1 MQAKIKQ
8 RRAIKLKCQAID
20 RLCGDYWRSAEAAA
34 DQPEEV
40 EEVDQEAVVTRDLL
54 ATFRLAAGRVVE
66 RVRCQNIIAI
76 VLSLKRERDNF
87 ERLCFTFVEDEAS
100 TVQHSTV
107 KDNDV
112 NAAAGECSVPAVPQQ
127 VDQHL
132 RHLGP
137 GAEAGSAG
145 GQPPARHGDPVH
157 PQLPLHHPH
166 RHPGHSG
173 YQLLRS
179 FAYFATQ
186 NDDDFSSAS
195 HSTAPMQ
202 YFRVPRMVS

>member
-34 DQPEEV
+34 DQPEAEV
-40 EEVDQEAVVTRDLL
+40 EEEEQEQEQEVEAVVTRDLL

-100 TVQHSTV
+100 KQ
-107 KDNDV
+107 
-112 NAAAGECSVPAVPQQ
+112 
-127 VDQHL
+127 
-132 RHLGP
+132 
-137 GAEAGSAG
+137 
-145 GQPPARHGDPVH
+145 
-157 PQLPLHHPH
+157 
-166 RHPGHSG
+166 
-173 YQLLRS
+173 
-179 FAYFATQ
+179 
-186 NDDDFSSAS
+186 
-195 HSTAPMQ
+195 
-202 YFRVPRMVS
+202 

>member
-34 DQPEEV
+34 DQPEEA
-40 EEVDQEAVVTRDLL
+40 EEEQQEVEAVVTRDLL

-100 TVQHSTV
+100 KQ
-107 KDNDV
+107 
-112 NAAAGECSVPAVPQQ
+112 
-127 VDQHL
+127 
-132 RHLGP
+132 
-137 GAEAGSAG
+137 
-145 GQPPARHGDPVH
+145 
-157 PQLPLHHPH
+157 
-166 RHPGHSG
+166 
-173 YQLLRS
+173 
-179 FAYFATQ
+179 
-186 NDDDFSSAS
+186 
-195 HSTAPMQ
+195 
-202 YFRVPRMVS
+202 

>member
-20 RLCGDYWRSAEAAA
+20 RLCGDYWRSAEAAV

-40 EEVDQEAVVTRDLL
+40 EQEEQEQEAVVTRDLL

-100 TVQHSTV
+100 KQ
-107 KDNDV
+107 
-112 NAAAGECSVPAVPQQ
+112 
-127 VDQHL
+127 
-132 RHLGP
+132 
-137 GAEAGSAG
+137 
-145 GQPPARHGDPVH
+145 
-157 PQLPLHHPH
+157 
-166 RHPGHSG
+166 
-173 YQLLRS
+173 
-179 FAYFATQ
+179 
-186 NDDDFSSAS
+186 
-195 HSTAPMQ
+195 
-202 YFRVPRMVS
+202 

>member
-34 DQPEEV
+34 DQPEEP
-40 EEVDQEAVVTRDLL
+40 EEVEQEEQEQEAVVTRDLL

-100 TVQHSTV
+100 KQ
-107 KDNDV
+107 
-112 NAAAGECSVPAVPQQ
+112 
-127 VDQHL
+127 
-132 RHLGP
+132 
-137 GAEAGSAG
+137 
-145 GQPPARHGDPVH
+145 
-157 PQLPLHHPH
+157 
-166 RHPGHSG
+166 
-173 YQLLRS
+173 
-179 FAYFATQ
+179 
-186 NDDDFSSAS
+186 
-195 HSTAPMQ
+195 
-202 YFRVPRMVS
+202 

>member
-34 DQPEEV
+34 DQPEEA
-40 EEVDQEAVVTRDLL
+40 EEVEQEQEAVVTRDLL

-100 TVQHSTV
+100 KQ
-107 KDNDV
+107 
-112 NAAAGECSVPAVPQQ
+112 
-127 VDQHL
+127 
-132 RHLGP
+132 
-137 GAEAGSAG
+137 
-145 GQPPARHGDPVH
+145 
-157 PQLPLHHPH
+157 
-166 RHPGHSG
+166 
-173 YQLLRS
+173 
-179 FAYFATQ
+179 
-186 NDDDFSSAS
+186 
-195 HSTAPMQ
+195 
-202 YFRVPRMVS
+202 

>member
-34 DQPEEV
+34 DQPEEA
-40 EEVDQEAVVTRDLL
+40 EEVEQEQEQEVEAVVTRDLL

-100 TVQHSTV
+100 KQ
-107 KDNDV
+107 
-112 NAAAGECSVPAVPQQ
+112 
-127 VDQHL
+127 
-132 RHLGP
+132 
-137 GAEAGSAG
+137 
-145 GQPPARHGDPVH
+145 
-157 PQLPLHHPH
+157 
-166 RHPGHSG
+166 
-173 YQLLRS
+173 
-179 FAYFATQ
+179 
-186 NDDDFSSAS
+186 
-195 HSTAPMQ
+195 
-202 YFRVPRMVS
+202 

>member
-34 DQPEEV
+34 DQPEEA
-40 EEVDQEAVVTRDLL
+40 EEEEQEQEVEAVVTRDLL

-112 NAAAGECSVPAVPQQ
+112 NGGAGECSVPAVPQQ
-127 VDQHL
+127 VD
-132 RHLGP
+132 
-137 GAEAGSAG
+137 
-145 GQPPARHGDPVH
+145 
-157 PQLPLHHPH
+157 
-166 RHPGHSG
+166 
-173 YQLLRS
+173 
-179 FAYFATQ
+179 
-186 NDDDFSSAS
+186 
-195 HSTAPMQ
+195 
-202 YFRVPRMVS
+202 

>member
-40 EEVDQEAVVTRDLL
+40 EEEEEQEQEVEAVVTRDLL

-100 TVQHSTV
+100 KQ
-107 KDNDV
+107 
-112 NAAAGECSVPAVPQQ
+112 
-127 VDQHL
+127 
-132 RHLGP
+132 
-137 GAEAGSAG
+137 
-145 GQPPARHGDPVH
+145 
-157 PQLPLHHPH
+157 
-166 RHPGHSG
+166 
-173 YQLLRS
+173 
-179 FAYFATQ
+179 
-186 NDDDFSSAS
+186 
-195 HSTAPMQ
+195 
-202 YFRVPRMVS
+202 

>member
-34 DQPEEV
+34 DQPEAEV
-40 EEVDQEAVVTRDLL
+40 EEQEQEQEAVVTRDLL

-100 TVQHSTV
+100 KQ
-107 KDNDV
+107 
-112 NAAAGECSVPAVPQQ
+112 
-127 VDQHL
+127 
-132 RHLGP
+132 
-137 GAEAGSAG
+137 
-145 GQPPARHGDPVH
+145 
-157 PQLPLHHPH
+157 
-166 RHPGHSG
+166 
-173 YQLLRS
+173 
-179 FAYFATQ
+179 
-186 NDDDFSSAS
+186 
-195 HSTAPMQ
+195 
-202 YFRVPRMVS
+202 

>member
-40 EEVDQEAVVTRDLL
+40 EQEEQEQEAVMTRDLL

-100 TVQHSTV
+100 KQ
-107 KDNDV
+107 
-112 NAAAGECSVPAVPQQ
+112 
-127 VDQHL
+127 
-132 RHLGP
+132 
-137 GAEAGSAG
+137 
-145 GQPPARHGDPVH
+145 
-157 PQLPLHHPH
+157 
-166 RHPGHSG
+166 
-173 YQLLRS
+173 
-179 FAYFATQ
+179 
-186 NDDDFSSAS
+186 
-195 HSTAPMQ
+195 
-202 YFRVPRMVS
+202 

>member
-34 DQPEEV
+34 DQPEEA
-40 EEVDQEAVVTRDLL
+40 EEQEQEQEAVVTRDLL

-100 TVQHSTV
+100 KQ
-107 KDNDV
+107 
-112 NAAAGECSVPAVPQQ
+112 
-127 VDQHL
+127 
-132 RHLGP
+132 
-137 GAEAGSAG
+137 
-145 GQPPARHGDPVH
+145 
-157 PQLPLHHPH
+157 
-166 RHPGHSG
+166 
-173 YQLLRS
+173 
-179 FAYFATQ
+179 
-186 NDDDFSSAS
+186 
-195 HSTAPMQ
+195 
-202 YFRVPRMVS
+202 

>member
-34 DQPEEV
+34 DQPEEAEEV
-40 EEVDQEAVVTRDLL
+40 EEEQQEVEAVVTRDLL

-100 TVQHSTV
+100 KQ
-107 KDNDV
+107 
-112 NAAAGECSVPAVPQQ
+112 
-127 VDQHL
+127 
-132 RHLGP
+132 
-137 GAEAGSAG
+137 
-145 GQPPARHGDPVH
+145 
-157 PQLPLHHPH
+157 
-166 RHPGHSG
+166 
-173 YQLLRS
+173 
-179 FAYFATQ
+179 
-186 NDDDFSSAS
+186 
-195 HSTAPMQ
+195 
-202 YFRVPRMVS
+202 

>member
-34 DQPEEV
+34 DQPEEAEEV
-40 EEVDQEAVVTRDLL
+40 EEQEQEVEAVVTRDLL

-100 TVQHSTV
+100 TVQYSTV
-107 KDNDV
+107 
-112 NAAAGECSVPAVPQQ
+112 Q
-127 VDQHL
+127 
-132 RHLGP
+132 
-137 GAEAGSAG
+137 
-145 GQPPARHGDPVH
+145 
-157 PQLPLHHPH
+157 
-166 RHPGHSG
+166 
-173 YQLLRS
+173 
-179 FAYFATQ
+179 
-186 NDDDFSSAS
+186 
-195 HSTAPMQ
+195 
-202 YFRVPRMVS
+202 